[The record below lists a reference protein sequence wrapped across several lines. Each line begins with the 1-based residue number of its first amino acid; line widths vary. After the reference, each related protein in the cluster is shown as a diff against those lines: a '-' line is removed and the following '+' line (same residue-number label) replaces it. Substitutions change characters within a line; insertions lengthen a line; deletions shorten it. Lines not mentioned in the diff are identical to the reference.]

1 MFVPVYA
8 FHSSR
13 FLICLNSSYDVEVLP
28 LSILRNPLDRFD
40 DKQCAAVFDEFRILR
55 ADLNDPA
62 CNLGMDRRE
71 KFHDFDQ
78 AKCIA
83 LADDAA
89 DFDEW
94 RSFRIGRAIERSD
107 HGSGNFNLTSSGFDL
122 QRGGSCF
129 PGRGRSNG
137 DRCGAAF
144 NIFRSCRRGN
154 AIPAHH
160 NVDIACFD
168 NKFIAGAAVDE
179 LYDFGN
185 LIVSQHHAFSCQ
197 FEWGC
202 AGWRGAVN
210 GAAAACRRGTWCR
223 PCSSDMRASGAEI
236 ASAATRCPP
245 AERTGTATH
254 TTPAKNSWLSI
265 EISIFRMA
273 SSSASSF
280 AAPVMVFSV

>member
-55 ADLNDPA
+55 ANLNDPA

-71 KFHDFDQ
+71 KFHHFDQ

-122 QRGGSCF
+122 QRGGTCF

-137 DRCGAAF
+137 DRCRAAF

-160 NVDIACFD
+160 KFDIACLD
-168 NKFIAGAAVDE
+168 NKLIAGAAVDE

-185 LIVSQHHAFSCQ
+185 LIVSQAHAFSCQ
-197 FEWGC
+197 FESGSVPSMV
-202 AGWRGAVN
+202 AVN
-210 GAAAACRRGTWCR
+210 RSAAACRSGTWCR
-223 PCSSDMRASGAEI
+223 PCSSDIRASGAEI

-245 AERTGTATH
+245 PEPTGTSTH
-254 TTPAKNSWLSI
+254 PTPAKNSLMSG
-265 EISIFRMA
+265 EISVVRIF

-280 AAPVMVFSV
+280 A